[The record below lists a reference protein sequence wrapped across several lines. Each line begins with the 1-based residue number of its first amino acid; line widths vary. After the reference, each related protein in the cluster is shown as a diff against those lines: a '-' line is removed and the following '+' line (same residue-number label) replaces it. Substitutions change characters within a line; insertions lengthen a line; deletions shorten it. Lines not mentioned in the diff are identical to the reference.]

1 VAATTTTK
9 TKTKMPLER
18 ITEPPPPRAAGSRGY
33 RLRLTGDLLAA
44 ATN

>member
-9 TKTKMPLER
+9 TKTTMPLGR
-18 ITEPPPPRAAGSRGY
+18 ITEPPPPRAAASRGY
-33 RLRLTGDLLAA
+33 RLRLTGELLAA